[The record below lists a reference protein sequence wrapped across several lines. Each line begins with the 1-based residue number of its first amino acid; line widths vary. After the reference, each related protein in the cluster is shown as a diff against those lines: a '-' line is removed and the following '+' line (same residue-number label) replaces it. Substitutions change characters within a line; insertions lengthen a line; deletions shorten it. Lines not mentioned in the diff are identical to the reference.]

1 MNDIELINSLLENT
15 KQLESIINKLKT
27 YDNFTSILDSIKE
40 KTLYLLVNIR
50 SMKQN
55 KEYEKIH
62 RKNIE
67 LLKDILN
74 MCDYQKYQK

>member
-15 KQLESIINKLKT
+15 KQLESIVNKLKI
-27 YDNFTSILDSIKE
+27 YDNFTSILESIKE
-40 KTLYLLVNIR
+40 KALYLLVNIR
-50 SMKQN
+50 SMQPN

-74 MCDYQKYQK
+74 MCDYQK